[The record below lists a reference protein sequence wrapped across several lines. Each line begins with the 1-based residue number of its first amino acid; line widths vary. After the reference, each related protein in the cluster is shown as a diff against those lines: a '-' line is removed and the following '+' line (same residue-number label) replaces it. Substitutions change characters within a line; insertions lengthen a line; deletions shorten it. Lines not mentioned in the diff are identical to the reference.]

1 MSIVDAAYLM
11 GFSSEPAE
19 SLLNPNDT
27 QRLAEVIVN
36 DLTSSRGGTTPNDFG
51 PGALRFSARVEC
63 GDDICQWR
71 SGGRLP
77 RLEERW
83 RGGYFSSV
91 VGALTHLNS

>member
-1 MSIVDAAYLM
+1 MSSVGAAYLE
-11 GFSSEPAE
+11 GFSSQLIE
-19 SLLNPNDT
+19 SFLNPNDA
-27 QRLAEVIVN
+27 QRLPEVIVN

-71 SGGRLP
+71 PGGRLP

-91 VGALTHLNS
+91 VGALTHL